1 MADEVIKTMARF
13 KVKTKD
19 CQLEVNSTDGTIIKG
34 TDGQL
39 QFDFTDKINAK
50 TIKGDFE
57 SLKKLGS
64 SASDL
69 FSDKSIIS
77 NDIISKLSSISE
89 MKISIPDVYTPN
101 IDIPVLRSVA

>member
-39 QFDFTDKINAK
+39 QFDFTDKITFK
-50 TIKGDFE
+50 TIKMMLKVYG
-57 SLKKLGS
+57 SLEHLH
-64 SASDL
+64 L
-69 FSDKSIIS
+69 VCFRIIQF
-77 NDIISKLSSISE
+77 
-89 MKISIPDVYTPN
+89 
-101 IDIPVLRSVA
+101 

>member
-1 MADEVIKTMARF
+1 MSNILNVGFNRIILPSTTAFT
-13 KVKTKD
+13 
-19 CQLEVNSTDGTIIKG
+19 VNSTEATIIKG

-50 TIKGDFE
+50 TIKGDFA

-89 MKISIPDVYTPN
+89 MKISVPDVYIPRM
-101 IDIPVLRSVA
+101 DMPVLRNVA